1 MLDRTEPRLTNETD
15 DGFRSFLEDCRRLG
29 EVADINGADW
39 DLEIGTLTEAA
50 AELLTNPAMLMFD
63 NIKGYPPGFRV
74 ASLPMASPR
83 RVALIVGLPTDRPKL
98 ELVRM
103 MARKISSVKIIPP
116 VTVADGPVMQNVMKG
131 DEVDL
136 LKFPSLRSHAGDGGR
151 YIGTGDSLINR
162 DPETGYVNVGTYRM
176 QLHDRNTLGLWMSP
190 GQQGR
195 VICQRYWDKGQA
207 CPVVATFGGDPLIF
221 LTSHIKFPWGS
232 SELGYAG
239 GLRGR
244 AIETIEGPLTG
255 LPIPATAEVAIEG
268 EVPPPSEEARDEGPF
283 GEWPGY
289 YSGGTE
295 GTGEQ
300 QPIIR
305 IKAVY
310 YRNDPILMNMAP
322 MWPGAPYDGLQFRSG
337 LIWDQIEAAGVPD
350 VVGVYAF
357 HSYLVVVAIKQRYA
371 GHAKQA
377 GMAALNCA
385 AAARNGRY
393 IVVVDDDI
401 DPTNIQEV
409 LWAMETRVDPATDIE
424 RVDGCWSTP
433 LDPRMPPEKRDIG
446 DNTNSRAIFYAVRPF
461 GWKERFPKINRAS
474 KESIREVVEKYR
486 SVLPFPKDF

>member
-1 MLDRTEPRLTNETD
+1 MLDRMESPPNESY
-15 DGFRSFLEDCRRLG
+15 DGFRTFLEDCRRIG
-29 EVADINGADW
+29 EVTDINNADW

-50 AELLTNPAMLMFD
+50 AELLVNPSMLMFD
-63 NIKGYPPGFRV
+63 KIKGYPPGFRV
-74 ASLPMASPR
+74 ASLPMASQG

-103 MARKISSVKIIPP
+103 MARKISTVEIIPP

-131 DEVDL
+131 DDVDM

-162 DPETGYVNVGTYRM
+162 DPVSGYINVGTYRM

-195 VICQRYWDKGQA
+195 LICQRYWDKGEA
-207 CPVVATFGGDPLIF
+207 CPIVATFGGDPLIF
-221 LTSHIKFPWGS
+221 LTSHIKFPWGN

-244 AIETIEGPLTG
+244 PIETITGPITG

-289 YSGGTE
+289 YSGGTA

-305 IKAVY
+305 VKAMY

-337 LIWDQIEAAGVPD
+337 LIWDQIEAAGIPD

-357 HSYLVVVAIKQRYA
+357 HSYLVVVAIKQGYA

-377 GMAALNCA
+377 GMAALSCA

-393 IVVVDDDI
+393 IVVVDEDI

-409 LWAMETRVDPATDIE
+409 LWAMETRVDPATDIQF
-424 RVDGCWSTP
+424 VDGCWSTP
-433 LDPRMPPEKRDIG
+433 LDPRMPPEKRDNS

-461 GWKERFPKINRAS
+461 GWKERFPKISRAS
-474 KESIREVVEKYR
+474 RESILEVVEKYR
-486 SVLPFPKDF
+486 GILPFPKTL